1 MGLFTMEKLRIACF
15 PTSVFPII
23 PVSPTAFRKKNRA
36 TSPPESRTHL
46 FNTASHIVAYSVA
59 SHNRPRRLIDPL
71 PISTQTPFVCFY
83 SRLAIYS
90 CLSVTRES
98 KMYMDTAH
106 PALQSSSQVIDY
118 IFPQQMVQ
126 VTLAAIMMTMM
137 VVVMDAV
144 RMMVMET
151 VMVTTDGDNLMRQR
165 SFFQL
170 PPNRDLRSII
180 VRSSS

>member
-1 MGLFTMEKLRIACF
+1 
-15 PTSVFPII
+15 
-23 PVSPTAFRKKNRA
+23 
-36 TSPPESRTHL
+36 
-46 FNTASHIVAYSVA
+46 
-59 SHNRPRRLIDPL
+59 
-71 PISTQTPFVCFY
+71 
-83 SRLAIYS
+83 
-90 CLSVTRES
+90 
-98 KMYMDTAH
+98 
-106 PALQSSSQVIDY
+106 
-118 IFPQQMVQ
+118 MVQ

-180 VRSSS
+180 VQSSS